1 MPLSDP
7 APSDGQLPA
16 SAAAGSPDRRFGLY
30 VHIPFCAVRCGY
42 CDFNTYTA
50 AELGGG
56 ASQANYAQTVCRE
69 LDFGA
74 SVLESSGVAARPL
87 DTVFFGGG
95 TPTLLPAA
103 DLTGVLRAARDIWG
117 LEPTA
122 EVTTEANPDSVTPE
136 SLAALADA
144 GFTRISF
151 GMQSAVPHVL
161 AVLDRTHAPERVPL
175 AVRWAREAGLKV
187 SLDLIY
193 GTPGEGL
200 EDWASSV
207 DAALSL
213 EPDHVSA
220 YALIIE
226 EGTRLA
232 VRIRRGE
239 VPGIDDDDHA
249 EKYELADSMLSA
261 AGMSWYEV
269 SNWARTEQ
277 DHCRHNLAYW
287 KGHDWW
293 GAGPGAHSHIGGV
306 RWWNVKHPSA
316 YAQRME
322 AGSSPAAGRE
332 TLDADARY
340 VEDVLLR
347 VRLAEGFP
355 TARLRPEGR
364 QGVAGLIADEL
375 IEPAAAFRGVL
386 VLSDRGRLL
395 ADAVVR
401 RLLPD

>member
-1 MPLSDP
+1 M
-7 APSDGQLPA
+7 PA
-16 SAAAGSPDRRFGLY
+16 SAAAGSRDRRFGLY

-56 ASQANYAQTVCRE
+56 ASQANYAQTVSRE

-74 SVLESSGVAARPL
+74 GVLEASGVAVRRL

-103 DLTGVLRAARDIWG
+103 DLVGVLRAARDIWG
-117 LEPTA
+117 LESTA
-122 EVTTEANPDSVTPE
+122 EITTEANPDSVTPE
-136 SLAALADA
+136 SLAALAEA

-161 AVLDRTHAPERVPL
+161 AVLDRTHLPERVPL

-193 GTPGEGL
+193 GTPGEGI

-232 VRIRRGE
+232 ARIRRGE
-239 VPGIDDDDHA
+239 MPGIDDDDHA
-249 EKYELADSMLSA
+249 EKYELADSMLSS

-277 DHCRHNLAYW
+277 DGCRHNLAYW
-287 KGHDWW
+287 KGEDWW

-306 RWWNVKHPSA
+306 RWWNVKHPTA
-316 YAQRME
+316 YAHRVE
-322 AGSSPAAGRE
+322 ADSSPAAGRE
-332 TLDADARY
+332 TLDANARY

-355 TARLRPEGR
+355 TASLRPEGR
-364 QGVAGLIADEL
+364 LAVAGLIADEL
-375 IEPAAAFRGVL
+375 VEPAAAFRGVL
-386 VLSDRGRLL
+386 ILSGRGRLL

-401 RLLPD
+401 RLLPA